1 MYLVS
6 QSNTILS
13 STVSLIFY
21 IIMAGF
27 VLYSLL
33 ALYAL
38 LRFGRN
44 KILAI
49 IVSLLYLIITAGL
62 YAAAISNLSN
72 IKF

>member
-1 MYLVS
+1 MNPYEP
-6 QSNTILS
+6 SNLWS
-13 STVSLIFY
+13 SLLGLIFY

-38 LRFGRN
+38 LRFGRS
-44 KILAI
+44 KVLAI
-49 IVSLLYLIITAGL
+49 GISIIYLIISAGL
-62 YAAAISNLSN
+62 YAVAVGNLNN